1 MNFFIERDYEGKTFH
16 VEMVGIDPSHK
27 WKVGLDEHVAWEV
40 SQNFGVD
47 IYAGAF
53 IVALEMFKEAMRDE
67 KEDER

>member
-1 MNFFIERDYEGKTFH
+1 MKFVITRDYEAKTFH

-27 WKVGLDEHVAWEV
+27 WKVSLGEHTAWEV

-67 KEDER
+67 DL